1 MVEIE
6 RTEVGGRR
14 KMRKGISM
22 THVASLGLYLQLTF
36 VRFAI
41 LSDNVRCV
49 MIVWEEEEEE
59 EEEEGKVR
67 VMRCQS

>member
-1 MVEIE
+1 
-6 RTEVGGRR
+6 
-14 KMRKGISM
+14 M
-22 THVASLGLYLQLTF
+22 TYAASLGLYLQSTF

-59 EEEEGKVR
+59 VG

>member
-1 MVEIE
+1 MVEKGRRE
-6 RTEVGGRR
+6 ACVRR

-22 THVASLGLYLQLTF
+22 TYVASLGLYLQLTF

-49 MIVWEEEEEE
+49 MIVWEEEEE
-59 EEEEGKVR
+59 KVG